1 MFDRFSKALVDL
13 FWSNPDA
20 LRKPDARPGKAG
32 QPGRKSVSISRQN
45 QPKVMTPQ
53 RAELIRNAIRIHRAK
68 KQILAHLSDEQRE
81 KLMAM
86 AMRAFLNEASG
97 AANAKQG
104 QPAAPKDPAQKSTAL
119 SPKPD
124 RQKT

>member
-20 LRKPDARPGKAG
+20 LRKPDARPGKRAA
-32 QPGRKSVSISRQN
+32 PVSRQG

-68 KQILAHLSDEQRE
+68 KKILADLSDEQRE

-86 AMRAFLNEASG
+86 AMRAFLNEAST
-97 AANAKQG
+97 AIEAKQG
-104 QPAAPKDPAQKSTAL
+104 KPAGRKPARPKT
-119 SPKPD
+119 
-124 RQKT
+124 